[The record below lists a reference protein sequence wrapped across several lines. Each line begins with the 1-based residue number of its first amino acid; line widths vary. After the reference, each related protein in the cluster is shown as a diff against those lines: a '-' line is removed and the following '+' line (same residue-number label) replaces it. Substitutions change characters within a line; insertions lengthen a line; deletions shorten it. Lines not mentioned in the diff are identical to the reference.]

1 MDVVIERRLFLEM
14 YRCCCSVTESCLTLC
29 DQWTAAL
36 QASLSFTTSWSLL
49 KLTSIESVMPSNHL
63 MLCHPLLILP
73 SIFPNIRVFS
83 SELALHIRWPKYWSF
98 SFSISHSDEF
108 WFPLGLTD
116 CSPCSPRDSQESSP
130 IPQFKSISSSALSL
144 LDGPALTTV
153 HVTGKTI
160 ALTIWIF
167 VCKVIFALIHCLGLS

>member
-49 KLTSIESVMPSNHL
+49 KLTSTESVMPSNHL

-83 SELALHIRWPKYWSF
+83 SELALHIRWPKYWIF
-98 SFSISHSDEF
+98 SFSISPSEEV
-108 WFPLGLTD
+108 WFPLGLTGL
-116 CSPCSPRDSQESSP
+116 
-130 IPQFKSISSSALSL
+130 ISLQSKGLSR
-144 LDGPALTTV
+144 V
-153 HVTGKTI
+153 FSNI
-160 ALTIWIF
+160 TIWKHQF
-167 VCKVIFALIHCLGLS
+167 FSTQSNSHIHTWL